1 MTTHGKPRLKHE
13 LKAKEPKALDAAI
26 WCMPGRRE
34 SSTTV
39 MRSGKPESRQRKA
52 PRLFLWMESRQMARW
67 LGLGVGLGLGLG

>member
-13 LKAKEPKALDAAI
+13 LNAKEPKALDAAI

-67 LGLGVGLGLGLG
+67 LGLGLGLGLG